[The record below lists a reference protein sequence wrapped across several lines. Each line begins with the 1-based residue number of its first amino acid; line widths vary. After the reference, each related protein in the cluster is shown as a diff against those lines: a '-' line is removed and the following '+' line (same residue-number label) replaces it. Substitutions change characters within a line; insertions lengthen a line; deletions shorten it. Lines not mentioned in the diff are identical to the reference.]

1 MKLKGLTAED
11 DFLLHQ
17 VPDSFATAVSDD
29 PRWFER
35 LYFNLHDADGK
46 ILLVTGFGVFPNASV
61 ADAYCVALDRA
72 AQRNVRLS
80 RDLGGRR
87 LATSVG
93 PLAFEVLEPMRR
105 WHLQLAETEGVAFDL
120 TFEARSVPYSV
131 GLIEFKRT
139 EGPNSAFR
147 HYNQAGV
154 YSGELSLDGRVHDVG
169 GWIGQRDHSWGLRQA
184 RERLGVHF
192 WVCAHLDGRTLMAS
206 YNESREGEV
215 SFCEGAMLFHDD
227 RDPVPLLD
235 FRHDLRLAPNGL
247 QAEESRL
254 RFIFADGEEIE
265 VLGTPTLPDLLMS
278 GGGHGGWH
286 GKHRG
291 DLHVESE
298 RWDDDGRPDI
308 RDEPIGIVDQMARF
322 RSSAGEGIGIIE
334 LGISRSASFAYK
346 PRW

>member
-1 MKLKGLTAED
+1 VKLSGLTAED

-35 LYFNLHDADGK
+35 LYFNFHDDQGEV
-46 ILLVTGFGVFPNASV
+46 LLVTGFGVFPNARV
-61 ADAYCVALDRA
+61 ADAYCVAVDGA

-80 RDLGGRR
+80 RDLAGNR
-87 LATSVG
+87 LQTGVG

-105 WHLQLAETEGVAFDL
+105 WHLQLEETEGIAFDV
-120 TFEARSVPYSV
+120 TFEALSVPYSV
-131 GLIEFKRT
+131 GLIEFKRK
-139 EGPNSAFR
+139 EGPNTAFR

-154 YSGELSLDGRVHDVG
+154 YSGELTIDGVSRDVG

-184 RERLGVHF
+184 RERLGIHF
-192 WVCAHLDGRTLMAS
+192 WVCAHLEGRTLMAS

-227 RDPVPLLD
+227 RDPLPLVD
-235 FRHDLRLAPNGL
+235 FRHDLRLTANGL

-254 RFIFADGEEIE
+254 RFIFEGGEEVE
-265 VLGTPTLPDLLMS
+265 VSATPTLPDLLMS

-286 GKHRG
+286 GQHRG

-298 RWDDDGRPDI
+298 RWDHDQRPDI

-322 RSSAGEGIGIIE
+322 RSAAGDGVGIIE
-334 LGISRSASFAYK
+334 LGISRSSSFDYQ